1 MPDPT
6 ISMPPP
12 DHEPPAYDPIEA
24 EVAAAKLDKT
34 AYIKELA
41 QAVQAELNPTAPH
54 GDCSPYMEDAEK
66 FAAMAIVGQA
76 ILDRYNHDNATLKEL
91 TRKNAQEKHAREAQ
105 AAAEASKPAE
115 VAPGLQTSPTTPP
128 GASPGIVAPTI
139 DPTLPLGGQSQGS
152 QGAAAAIPAQT
163 PNPQTVRGEP
173 MPV

>member
-1 MPDPT
+1 MTDPT

-115 VAPGLQTSPTTPP
+115 VPADQ
-128 GASPGIVAPTI
+128 GIAPTPLQGPPPSFV

-163 PNPQTVRGEP
+163 PNPQTVSGEP